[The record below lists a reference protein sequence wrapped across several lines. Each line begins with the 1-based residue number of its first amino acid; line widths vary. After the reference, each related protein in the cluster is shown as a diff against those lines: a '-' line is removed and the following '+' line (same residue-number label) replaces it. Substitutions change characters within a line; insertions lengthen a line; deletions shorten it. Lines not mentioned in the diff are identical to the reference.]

1 VIYTF
6 RCLDCNNRFEIE
18 VVSMFNFHNR
28 RNLKPVCPTCQS
40 TTTRKIITNA
50 NIIFKGKGFTKGNE
64 YKE

>member
-1 VIYTF
+1 
-6 RCLDCNNRFEIE
+6 
-18 VVSMFNFHNR
+18 MFNFHNR